1 MEYVTLGRS
10 GVRVSRLCFGS
21 LTVGPCQRNMDVESG
36 AAVLARAIE
45 LGVNFTDTAQMYKTY
60 PYIRRAMQLTG
71 KYDLVVSS
79 KTYAYTRELAVE
91 AVEEARRELD
101 RDYIDIFM
109 LHEQES
115 ELTLR
120 GHAEA
125 LEYLYECKQK
135 GIIRAVGLSTHHVA
149 AVKAATA
156 KGLDV
161 VHPMINVDGL
171 GIADGT
177 RADMEQAIAEAHGA
191 GLGVFSMKAFGGGN
205 LFRRAEECLEY
216 VLGLGCVDCVAIG
229 MQSAEEVEANVAA
242 FENGRLAPEAE
253 KRIRERSK
261 LLLIEDWCEGCGRC
275 AERCGQN
282 ALSLRGG
289 RAVCDQSR
297 CVLCGYCS
305 QVCPQWCIKII

>member
-1 MEYVTLGRS
+1 VEYVKLGNS
-10 GVRVSRLCFGS
+10 GIEVSRLCFGS
-21 LTVGPCQRNMDVESG
+21 LTFSQTAMSIDAG
-36 AAVLARAIE
+36 AAVLAEAIAA
-45 LGVNFTDTAQMYKTY
+45 GVNFTDTAQMYKTY
-60 PYIRRAMQLTG
+60 GYIRRAMEMSG
-71 KYDLVVSS
+71 KYDLVISS
-79 KTYAYTRELAVE
+79 KTYAYNRELAVE

-115 ELTLR
+115 EHTLR

-125 LEYLYECKQK
+125 LDYLYECKAK
-135 GIIRAVGLSTHHVA
+135 GIIKAVGLSTHHVA

-161 VHPMINVDGL
+161 VHPIINVDGL

-177 RADMEQAIAEAHGA
+177 REEMEEAIKAAHDA

-216 VLGLGCVDCVAIG
+216 ILKLDCVDSIAIG
-229 MQSAEEVEANVAA
+229 MQASEEVQANVAA
-242 FENGRLAPEAE
+242 VEKGALAADAAAKIRARSRRL
-253 KRIRERSK
+253 
-261 LLLIEDWCEGCGRC
+261 LVEDWCEGCGNC
-275 AERCGQN
+275 VKRCGQKAMRVEN
-282 ALSLRGG
+282 GK
-289 RAVCDQSR
+289 AVCNAEK

-305 QVCPQWCIKII
+305 QVCPQWCLKIV